1 MKIVLDSNI
10 LLVAI
15 GKKSRYRPI
24 WNAFIEAKINLIVSD
39 DVLYEYEEIMQQRSA
54 PGVAEIMMDIFIE
67 SPQVIYQQIYYSWN
81 LIKQDPD
88 DNKFFDIAVAANA
101 DYLVTNDAHFNAVK
115 QIAFPSVKIISAD
128 EFLNIV
134 QNL

>member
-54 PGVAEIMMDIFIE
+54 PSVAEIMMDIFVE
-67 SPQVIYQQIYYSWN
+67 SPQVIYQQIYYFWN

-88 DNKFFDIAVAANA
+88 MINSLI
-101 DYLVTNDAHFNAVK
+101 
-115 QIAFPSVKIISAD
+115 
-128 EFLNIV
+128 
-134 QNL
+134 

>member
-54 PGVAEIMMDIFIE
+54 PGVAEIMMDIFVE

-88 DNKFFDIAVAANA
+88 MINSLI
-101 DYLVTNDAHFNAVK
+101 
-115 QIAFPSVKIISAD
+115 
-128 EFLNIV
+128 
-134 QNL
+134 

>member
-54 PGVAEIMMDIFIE
+54 PGVAEIMMDIFVE
-67 SPQVIYQQIYYSWN
+67 SPQVIYQQIYYFWN

-88 DNKFFDIAVAANA
+88 MINSLI
-101 DYLVTNDAHFNAVK
+101 
-115 QIAFPSVKIISAD
+115 
-128 EFLNIV
+128 
-134 QNL
+134 